1 MVKESTWSPGDVGD
15 EGLILGSGRSP
26 GGGNGN
32 TLQCSCQE
40 NPMDRGA
47 WQVTVCRVEKSQTQL
62 SMHICMYKCT
72 HMWSRGIK
80 MPYLSQTAK
89 CALGRQQR

>member
-32 TLQCSCQE
+32 TLLYSCLG
-40 NPMDRGA
+40 NPMNRGA
-47 WQVTVCRVEKSQTQL
+47 WQARVHGGRKESDMTEQPTHVPYQSL
-62 SMHICMYKCT
+62 IESAEINGCWCT
-72 HMWSRGIK
+72 
-80 MPYLSQTAK
+80 A
-89 CALGRQQR
+89 